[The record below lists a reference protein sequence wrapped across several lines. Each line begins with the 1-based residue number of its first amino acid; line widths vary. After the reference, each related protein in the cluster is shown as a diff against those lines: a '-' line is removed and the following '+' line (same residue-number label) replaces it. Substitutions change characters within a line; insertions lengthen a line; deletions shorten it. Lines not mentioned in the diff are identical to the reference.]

1 MNIRAR
7 VWGGGLTY
15 NKQLILHQT
24 TNYEFIELLACM
36 LYIIPFLHQTTTIFF
51 PSIST
56 VRCISFR
63 SYIKPQ
69 RISGAFYCNQS
80 CISFRSYIKPQ
91 LSTSRRCSRL
101 CCISFRSYIKPQL
114 VRTRCEKV
122 SRCISF
128 RSYIKPQ
135 LVRTRCEKVS
145 RCISFRSYIKPQLG
159 TSRLSFIWVVYH
171 SVPTSNH
178 NHIPLISFG
187 GPLYIIPF
195 LHQTTT
201 SRRT

>member
-135 LVRTRCEKVS
+135 L
-145 RCISFRSYIKPQLG
+145 G